1 MGVAAGDGMI
11 SFVGWAEK
19 NSALEG
25 SLRYRPGW
33 AGSRDRSSFRG
44 VKRGLNFRDY
54 SRFSRLGFTPRTI
67 WYSTMFLRRVLRL
80 RVAFAIN
87 NNLNMKQRNSKVV
100 QLSAIVQLTGL
111 CLVAGPARMGYLRW
125 MPLGGGGAKPEARNR
140 GAKPRREMKSNGSCV
155 LWLIATLQMT
165 P

>member
-1 MGVAAGDGMI
+1 ML
-11 SFVGWAEK
+11 F
-19 NSALEG
+19 
-25 SLRYRPGW
+25 P
-33 AGSRDRSSFRG
+33 G

-67 WYSTMFLRRVLRL
+67 WYSTMFLRTVLRL

-100 QLSAIVQLTGL
+100 QLYTCNCATQYWSGL
-111 CLVAGPARMGYLRW
+111 PGARMGYLRW

-155 LWLIATLQMT
+155 LWLIATLRFLAARDVSSVQ
-165 P
+165 